1 MIKVEGYTSS
11 FMSELEGYKNI
22 LGVIMSGVVV
32 DKVMKEF
39 AFIYVPAQCLL
50 FIEKVVQR

>member
-1 MIKVEGYTSS
+1 
-11 FMSELEGYKNI
+11 MSELEGYKNI

-32 DKVMKEF
+32 DNVMKEF

-50 FIEKVVQR
+50 FIEKVVQRCFKLGRNI